1 MTHSQKIGQFDFIT
15 KIRDTYDFGHGSIYD
30 NIHFCEHFLIFCP
43 AFGFAITNL
52 QLKVYRQHKS
62 YFIIIIIIL
71 ILMVSM
77 IRLGNSNKMCG

>member
-1 MTHSQKIGQFDFIT
+1 MTS
-15 KIRDTYDFGHGSIYD
+15 DTGCSIYD

-62 YFIIIIIIL
+62 YFIIIIIIS

>member
-1 MTHSQKIGQFDFIT
+1 MTS
-15 KIRDTYDFGHGSIYD
+15 DTGCSIYD